1 MKNNRQLP
9 QYLDCFGFVRAP
21 FRLSPDPEFF
31 FPSEGHYSARS
42 VLDYTIQGGEGFM
55 ALIGEAGTGKTLLLR
70 MLLKNLGE
78 EKIAALI
85 LCPSLSP
92 AGLMQLLLSEIGVSA
107 PKSAEAAQL
116 YTLFEQKLLELAH
129 AGHELLI
136 VVDEAQNLPIETME
150 QLRMLSNIELSSR
163 KLLQILLV
171 GQPALEMLLRDP
183 KLGQLTQRIVVY
195 EHLEPFTLE
204 ESLEYVRHRLV
215 KAGRE
220 DFGLSKT
227 AGRALFD
234 GTHGIP
240 RLINRL
246 MDRALLF
253 AGADQADRIE
263 ISHIRQA
270 GETLPGDILQRPS
283 NAYRR
288 IQGSFFR
295 TWKALVMAAVMSIF
309 IYMNFYDIAGI
320 L

>member
-1 MKNNRQLP
+1 MKNNVQLP
-9 QYLDCFGFVRAP
+9 QYLGCFGFVRAP

-31 FPSEGHYSARS
+31 FPSEGHYSARA
-42 VLDYTIQGGEGFM
+42 VLDYTIRGGEGFM

-70 MLLKNLGE
+70 MLLQKLGE
-78 EKIAALI
+78 AKIAALI

-92 AGLMQLLLSEIGVSA
+92 AGLMQLLLNELGVKA
-107 PKSAEAAQL
+107 PESAETAQL
-116 YTLFEQKLLELAH
+116 YTLFEQKLLELAN

-171 GQPALEMLLRDP
+171 GQPALEGVLRDP

-204 ESLEYVRHRLV
+204 ESLEYVRHRLL
-215 KAGRE
+215 KAGR
-220 DFGLSKT
+220 DDLVLSKA
-227 AGRALFD
+227 AGRSLFEE
-234 GTHGIP
+234 THGIP

-253 AGADQADRIE
+253 AGAEQADRVE
-263 ISHIRQA
+263 LCHIRQA
-270 GETLPGDILQRPS
+270 GETLPGEKLLQPS
-283 NAYRR
+283 ITYSR
-288 IQGSFFR
+288 IIGSFFR
-295 TWKALVMAAVMSIF
+295 TWRTLVMAAVISIF
-309 IYMNFYDIAGI
+309 IYMNFNDIAGM

>member
-1 MKNNRQLP
+1 
-9 QYLDCFGFVRAP
+9 
-21 FRLSPDPEFF
+21 
-31 FPSEGHYSARS
+31 
-42 VLDYTIQGGEGFM
+42 M

-70 MLLKNLGE
+70 MLLQNLGE
-78 EKIAALI
+78 AKIPAVI

-92 AGLMQLLLSEIGVSA
+92 AGLMQLLLRELGVSV
-107 PKSAEAAQL
+107 PQSAETAQL
-116 YTLFEQKLLELAH
+116 YTLFEQKLLELAN
-129 AGHELLI
+129 ADHELLI
-136 VVDEAQNLPIETME
+136 VVDEAQNLPVETME

-171 GQPALEMLLRDP
+171 GQPALEGLLRDP

-220 DFGLSKT
+220 DLELSKV
-227 AGRALFD
+227 AGRALFED
-234 GTHGIP
+234 THGIP

-253 AGADQADRIE
+253 AGAGQDDRVE
-263 ISHIRQA
+263 LSHIRQA
-270 GETLPGDILQRPS
+270 GETLPRDTLKKPS
-283 NAYRR
+283 KTYRR
-288 IQGSFFR
+288 IHGSLLR
-295 TWKALVMAAVMSIF
+295 TWRALVMAAVMSIF
-309 IYMNFYDIAGI
+309 IYMNLNDIAGM